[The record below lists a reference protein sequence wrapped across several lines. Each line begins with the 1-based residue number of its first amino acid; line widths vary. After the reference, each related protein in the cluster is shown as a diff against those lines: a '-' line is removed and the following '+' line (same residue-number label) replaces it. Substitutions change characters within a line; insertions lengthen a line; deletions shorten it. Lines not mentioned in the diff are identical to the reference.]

1 MTSIVYVLGA
11 IFALVGVLGFIPGIT
26 SDGHLLGIFEVNTL
40 HNIIHLL
47 SGLLGLYAASQGEAL
62 ARTWAKVFG
71 VIYALV
77 TVLGWLLPDGNILGL
92 IQVNLADNLLHT
104 VLAVAI
110 LYVGFGMKK

>member
-47 SGLLGLYAASQGEAL
+47 SGLLGLYAASQGETM

-104 VLAVAI
+104 FLALAI